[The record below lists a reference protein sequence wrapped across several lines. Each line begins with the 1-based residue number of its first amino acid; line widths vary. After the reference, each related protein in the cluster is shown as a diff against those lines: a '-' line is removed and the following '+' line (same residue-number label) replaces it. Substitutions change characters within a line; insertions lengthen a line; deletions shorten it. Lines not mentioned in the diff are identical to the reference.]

1 MADEDELVLCALL
14 QTVHQMAVFHQGG
27 HCGVLFN
34 MLMALCRHRQGVFA
48 LLKEQ
53 LCPRLLGVN
62 DAREMGGGESRHSLH
77 MLSMAQP
84 NNTSRNCVK

>member
-34 MLMALCRHRQGVFA
+34 MLMVLCRHRQGVFA

-62 DAREMGGGESRHSLH
+62 DAREMGGGRIKTQSAHAIDGST
-77 MLSMAQP
+77 QQYI
-84 NNTSRNCVK
+84 T